1 MSGNKRVRVVRA
13 AIGTFEPGADDL
25 SGMVGVFYGY
35 DGAFWGTTFARTS
48 FQKAFGIDKMSA
60 AHVTDASAN
69 LTSVFQAGG

>member
-1 MSGNKRVRVVRA
+1 M
-13 AIGTFEPGADDL
+13 
-25 SGMVGVFYGY
+25 FYGY